1 MINTISTKAMEQ
13 HFNERQYA
21 EGGVSTVKVQVQ
33 TPVLFNSFFC
43 FRQVLDLPGPQFPNL
58 LSEDNSIYCIR

>member
-21 EGGVSTVKVQVQ
+21 EGGGIYSQGTSSN
-33 TPVLFNSFFC
+33 PS
-43 FRQVLDLPGPQFPNL
+43 
-58 LSEDNSIYCIR
+58 SI